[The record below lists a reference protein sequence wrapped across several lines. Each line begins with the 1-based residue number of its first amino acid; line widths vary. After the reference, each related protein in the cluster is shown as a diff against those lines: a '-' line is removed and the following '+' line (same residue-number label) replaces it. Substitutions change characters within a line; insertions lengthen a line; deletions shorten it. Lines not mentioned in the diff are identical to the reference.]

1 MNGWLSASY
10 MNHILSKRMTDLI
23 ATGESNFIIDISYKE
38 MRYKETL
45 VNWNIRLILNSLKI
59 KYVLLWGEFCNF
71 SCHFGVI
78 LFLNETKK
86 FIIGVLSKIMNIG
99 T

>member
-45 VNWNIRLILNSLKI
+45 VN
-59 KYVLLWGEFCNF
+59 
-71 SCHFGVI
+71 
-78 LFLNETKK
+78 
-86 FIIGVLSKIMNIG
+86 
-99 T
+99 